1 MGRIL
6 IILISMALDFG
17 SENRDFV
24 FITKS
29 GGKNGVMCKFRCCLL
44 GGSFVE
50 ETQGWRAVPQGDPV
64 HPHRERYISL

>member
-1 MGRIL
+1 
-6 IILISMALDFG
+6 MALDFG